1 MFDLDKWQEIM
12 STLRKNKLRT
22 FLTGFSVAWGIM
34 MLIILLAAGQGLRN
48 GISSQFLNGAT
59 NSFSIRSGNTS
70 LPYKGL
76 NSNRQIRLMN
86 SDYDYFSRNLK
97 DIESIAGRFN
107 IWSSTMEFQGEQ
119 ANYRV
124 RAVHP
129 HHAGI
134 TLTQLSSGRFIN
146 ESDIVQKRK
155 VVCLGKTIIDEL
167 YKGQDPIGTF
177 ISIQGISFLVV
188 GTYIDESNQ
197 QEERYGYVPINVGQQ
212 VFGRGFE
219 RISQLLVAYDQDFS
233 DEQVS
238 NLEDEIRTHLAET
251 KIYDINDS
259 RAMFVRNIREDMQRV
274 LSVIDGVEAFIWLI
288 GIFTII
294 AGIVGVANIM
304 MVVVKERTQE
314 IGVRKALGATP
325 NSIIGLVLQES
336 ITITLLAGYIGL
348 LLGVGIVELAGSNI
362 NSDFFRQPEVD
373 FQIALI
379 TLLVLVVAG
388 ALAGF
393 FPARKAAKIKP
404 IEALRD
410 E

>member
-348 LLGVGIVELAGSNI
+348 LLGVGIVELAGGNI